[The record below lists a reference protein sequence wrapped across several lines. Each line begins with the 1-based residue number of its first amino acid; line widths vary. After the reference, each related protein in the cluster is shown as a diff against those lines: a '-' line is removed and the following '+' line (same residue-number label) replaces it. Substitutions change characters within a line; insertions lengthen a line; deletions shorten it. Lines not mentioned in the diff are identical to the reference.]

1 MNKILAV
8 VLLSL
13 ASVSA
18 WAEKADSLKQ
28 AIVNFDSIDIDDVNQ
43 VRVLTGN
50 VTVTRGTLVLKS
62 DKAVLKETP
71 EGYMSVTLTA
81 APGKVA
87 TFRQKRDGG
96 PDLWSEGQ
104 AQRIEYDERAEVVK
118 LFSSAKVKQLQ
129 GSKITNE
136 LDSEFISYD
145 SRNGVMV
152 ARNDASGVPGKGGQG
167 TLILAPRRTLRTTGA
182 PATAPA
188 PGK

>member
-1 MNKILAV
+1 MKKILAV
-8 VLLSL
+8 AVLAL
-13 ASVSA
+13 ASALA

-28 AIVNFDSIDIDDVNQ
+28 AVVNFDSIDIDDVHQ
-43 VRVLTGN
+43 IRTLTGN
-50 VTVTRGTLVLKS
+50 VVVTRGTLVLKS

-96 PDLWSEGQ
+96 PELWSEGQ
-104 AQRIEYDERAEVVK
+104 ARRIEYDERADVVK
-118 LFSSAKVKQLQ
+118 LFSSAQVKQLE
-129 GSKITNE
+129 GSKVTNE

-145 SRNGVMV
+145 SRDGVMV
-152 ARNDASGVPGKGGQG
+152 ARNDASGVPGKGQG
-167 TLILAPRRTLRTTGA
+167 TLILAPRR
-182 PATAPA
+182 PARAAAPA